1 MEYKNNGAKDRWA
14 AVTELF
20 KQNNTIKENRG
31 AEIGVRE
38 AFFSCYLLNEFANL
52 WMLLV
57 DPYMPYQDVVN
68 FYNQEQQFAW
78 LTEARR
84 RLDKFDKRYTL
95 KIDHSNKACVY
106 QEDGSLDFVFIDAEH
121 TTPAVITDI
130 TLWLPK
136 VRKGGIMCGHDYN
149 MPQVRAGVDKMCKD
163 VLYIKTADVW
173 AVEV

>member
-1 MEYKNNGAKDRWA
+1 MQYKDTGAKDRWA
-14 AVTELF
+14 AVTDLF

-38 AFFSCYLLNEFANL
+38 AFFSCYLLNEFPDL

-57 DPYMPYQDVVN
+57 DPYMPYQDVIN
-68 FYNQEQQFAW
+68 FYDQEQQFVW
-78 LTEARR
+78 LAEARR
-84 RLDKFDKRYTL
+84 RLDKFSPRYTL
-95 KIDHSNKACVY
+95 RIEPSNKAY
-106 QEDGSLDFVFIDAEH
+106 DAQGEESLDFVFIDAEH

-136 VRKGGIMCGHDYN
+136 IRKGGIICGHDYN
-149 MPQVRAGVDKMCKD
+149 MPQVKLGVDKMCKD